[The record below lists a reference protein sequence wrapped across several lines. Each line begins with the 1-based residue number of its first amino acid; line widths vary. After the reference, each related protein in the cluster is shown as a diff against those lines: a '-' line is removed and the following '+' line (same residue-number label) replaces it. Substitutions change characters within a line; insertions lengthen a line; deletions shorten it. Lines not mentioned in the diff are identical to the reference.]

1 LATVIETRVGAG
13 PGKGTRLFVID
24 FTGGSLAEL
33 NQDAPVEPII
43 ALSAGIVKALVA
55 RPNPMIGGWRVS
67 FILETGGAKL
77 CDLRC
82 TLKLGDKVLSEVWS
96 YRWTL

>member
-1 LATVIETRVGAG
+1 MV
-13 PGKGTRLFVID
+13 D
-24 FTGGSLAEL
+24 FTGGRLADL
-33 NQDAPVEPII
+33 NPEAPVTPAIT
-43 ALSAGIVKALVA
+43 LSAGIVKALVA
-55 RPNPMIGGWRVS
+55 RPNTVTGGWRVS

-82 TLKLGDKVLSEVWS
+82 TLKLGDELLSEVWS

>member
-1 LATVIETRVGAG
+1 MV
-13 PGKGTRLFVID
+13 D
-24 FTGGSLAEL
+24 FTGGRLVDL
-33 NQDAPVEPII
+33 NQEAPIEPTI

-55 RPNPMIGGWRVS
+55 RPNTMIGGWRVS
-67 FILETGGAKL
+67 FILETDGAKL

-82 TLKLGDKVLSEVWS
+82 TLKLGDEVLSEVWS